1 MKKWITTPWG
11 HTSKSSPRL
20 NLNIATFI
28 KIWLKPC
35 MPAGN
40 SQVILW
46 PNILAV
52 AVNSDHCITQT
63 SVLLIYTDMF
73 SHAAQSHGTYI
84 HKARITH
91 SYSAYEHTQHDMSS
105 HISSLRVRQ
114 RRTLI
119 RDSKENTEE
128 AWEFISAKLKAK
140 TGGQGTCQVAHL
152 FILL

>member
-1 MKKWITTPWG
+1 MRLNK
-11 HTSKSSPRL
+11 SKGSLLQNRFNK

-84 HKARITH
+84 HIARITH
-91 SYSAYEHTQHDMSS
+91 SYWAYEHTQHDMSS

-128 AWEFISAKLKAK
+128 AWEFISTKLKAK
-140 TGGQGTCQVAHL
+140 IGGQGTCQVAHL